1 MNVPHNFSV
10 DAVAEAVINSLRSEV
25 AFVTPDEH
33 AFLKAWIKR
42 EEIRAERWE
51 KIKVHVLGWGVVAA
65 VGWLGSSI
73 LDSVKN
79 MLHSGG

>member
-1 MNVPHNFSV
+1 MNHTLDI
-10 DAVAEAVINSLRSEV
+10 DAIAEAVINTLRSEV
-25 AFVTPDEH
+25 TFVTADEH

-65 VGWLGSSI
+65 VGWLGSII
-73 LDSVKN
+73 LDAIIRT
-79 MLHSGG
+79 LHRGG